1 MFNTFNRTILF
12 LLIHVT
18 YSSFSQN
25 VVSRAGYFDL
35 KNVKGKAE
43 IHVRWLYKNG
53 DAPNYSQK
61 DLDDHSWDTANSAL
75 RSGTLKRTGFKG
87 KGWFRMHF
95 KADSG
100 EHRTYVLS
108 MDQKGAS
115 ELFLNGELVK
125 TIGNYNNKEELDNG
139 LFQPLYFIPNPGQDN
154 VIAIRYQNL
163 KYYGSFDNTGQQM
176 AGFEASIYQP
186 DNYIADVCGIFSDL
200 SIYGTGFFAFFLCF
214 GVVHFLLY
222 IFYRARTSNLL
233 FSVFCFLAAYYA
245 LHFYLMNGALSEPIR
260 KSILIAIFVMTVPFF
275 FLSLLSVVY
284 SLFYEKN
291 PKFIWFV
298 LAGSIAAAV
307 LLMIIA
313 DLGYVVIVLVILAT
327 IAEVIRV
334 LIVAIR
340 KKKRG
345 VVFISI
351 GFGSFTVFLA
361 TNLLIMI
368 ANRGSFMLRS
378 GFQEQ
383 LFLIAFILAVISI
396 PISMSAFLAWDFSL
410 TNKMLSRKLIEVKEL
425 SERAIE
431 QEKEKQKM
439 LAGQNEMLEVQVK
452 ERTKE
457 INEQKKV
464 IEEKNKD
471 ITDSINY
478 AQRIQHS
485 ILPTATEINDI
496 FKESFVLFKPR
507 DIVSGDFYQFK
518 KKENLRYAILADCT
532 GHGVPGA
539 LMSMIGSNLLHQ
551 IIMER
556 GIKEPDKVLI
566 ELHREVRSTLRQT
579 GGVQSHD
586 GMDASIVLMEGKK
599 LFIASANRPVY
610 IVKKA
615 ELTEL
620 KPDKRSIGGS
630 SVGDDVTFTLNELD
644 IEAGMTVY
652 LFSDGYAD
660 QFGGEQG
667 KKFKVKN
674 LSELLISVSGKPLE
688 TQKEVLNTTFDNWK
702 KHLEQ
707 VDDVSLIGLKF

>member
-1 MFNTFNRTILF
+1 MASRLKRIILF
-12 LLIHVT
+12 FLVFSSLG
-18 YSSFSQN
+18 SFSQDKPN
-25 VVSRAGYFDL
+25 QPGYFDL
-35 KNVKGKAE
+35 KDVKGNTVIQQK
-43 IHVRWLYKNG
+43 WLYKNG

-61 DLDDHSWDTANSAL
+61 DLDDHSWDTTNSSLFAN
-75 RSGTLKRTGFKG
+75 TMKRIGFTG

-115 ELFLNGELVK
+115 EIFFNGKLVK
-125 TIGNYNNKEELDNG
+125 KIGNYHNKEELDNG
-139 LFQPLYFIPNPGQDN
+139 LFEPLFFIPIPGQDN

-163 KYYGSFDNTGQQM
+163 RYHGSFDNTGQQM
-176 AGFEASIYQP
+176 AGFEASICEP
-186 DNYIADVCGIFSDL
+186 DNFIINICSIFSET
-200 SIYGTGFFAFFLCF
+200 SIYGMGFFAFFFSF
-214 GVVHFLLY
+214 GLVHFLLY
-222 IFYRARTSNLL
+222 IFYRARRSNLL

-245 LHFYLMNGALSEPIR
+245 LHFYLMIAVLTEPIS
-260 KSILIAIFVMTVPFF
+260 KSILVAIFVMTIPFF
-275 FLSLLSVVY
+275 FLSLLSAVY

-291 PKFIWFV
+291 PRYIWFV
-298 LAGSIAAAV
+298 LAGSIVCAV
-307 LLMIIA
+307 LLMTVANYGYFMILLVTLGTII
-313 DLGYVVIVLVILAT
+313 
-327 IAEVIRV
+327 EVIRV

-351 GFGSFTVFLA
+351 GFGSFCAFLA
-361 TNLLIMI
+361 TLFLIMI
-368 ANRGSFMLRS
+368 ANGLSFAIRTEL
-378 GFQEQ
+378 GEQ
-383 LFLIAFILAVISI
+383 IFLIAFVLAVISI

-410 TNKMLSRKLIEVKEL
+410 TNKTLSKKLVEVEEL
-425 SERAIE
+425 SAKSIE
-431 QEKEKQKM
+431 QEKEKQKI
-439 LAGQNEMLEVQVK
+439 LAEQNEVLEVQVE

-478 AQRIQHS
+478 AQRIQRS
-485 ILPTATEINDI
+485 ILPTEHEIKEI
-496 FKESFVLFKPR
+496 FKECFVLFKPR

-518 KKENLRYAILADCT
+518 KKGEVRYAILADCT

-539 LMSMIGSNLLHQ
+539 LMSMIGSNLLQQ

-556 GIKEPDKVLI
+556 GIKEPHLI
-566 ELHREVRSTLRQT
+566 LAELHKEVRSTLRQT

-586 GMDASIVLMEGKK
+586 GMDAAIVMHDGKK
-599 LFIASANRPVY
+599 LRIASANRPVY
-610 IVKKA
+610 IVKKG

-620 KPDKRSIGGS
+620 RPDKRSIGGS
-630 SVGDDVTFTLNELD
+630 SVGDDVTFTMNE
-644 IEAGMTVY
+644 IEVEPGMLIY

-674 LSELLISVSGKPLE
+674 LSELLISISSKPLE
-688 TQKEVLNTTFDNWK
+688 IQKEILNATFDNWK